1 SARPS
6 AVPRSSSFQQKTM
19 YDNYRNPHPP
29 GMQMP
34 PPNPQ
39 PGPYDNPLYGASSGL
54 IKTGLGVY
62 GEKFLGSS
70 SEFMQ
75 SNISRYFSNPQY
87 YFHVNDQYV
96 RNKLKVILFP
106 FLHRGHWTRISE
118 PVGGRLSY
126 KPPMYDINAPDL
138 YIPFM
143 AFGTFIILAGFT
155 LGFMGKF
162 TPEAINLQFTRGLI
176 GWGLQIVFLKGLLYS
191 MGGGEVPLLDL
202 VAYSGYLFAGLS
214 LAIVARL
221 LWAYSYYV
229 MMPWMSL
236 CMGIFLV
243 RTMKR
248 VIFTEMRGSER
259 HSTRQHYFLLFMAIV
274 QFPLFFWLGSI
285 GA

>member
-1 SARPS
+1 MT
-6 AVPRSSSFQQKTM
+6 TM

>member
-1 SARPS
+1 
-6 AVPRSSSFQQKTM
+6 M

-29 GMQMP
+29 GMQIP

-143 AFGTFIILAGFT
+143 AFGSFIILAGFT
-155 LGFMGKF
+155 LGFMGNGVSVRWAI
-162 TPEAINLQFTRGLI
+162 PGYRRPAPMVLLVLGDDAVDEHVHGDLPGEDDEAGDLHRDAGQREALDASA
-176 GWGLQIVFLKGLLYS
+176 LLPALH
-191 MGGGEVPLLDL
+191 GHRAVPPLL
-202 VAYSGYLFAGLS
+202 
-214 LAIVARL
+214 LAR
-221 LWAYSYYV
+221 
-229 MMPWMSL
+229 
-236 CMGIFLV
+236 
-243 RTMKR
+243 
-248 VIFTEMRGSER
+248 
-259 HSTRQHYFLLFMAIV
+259 
-274 QFPLFFWLGSI
+274 
-285 GA
+285 

>member
-1 SARPS
+1 
-6 AVPRSSSFQQKTM
+6 M

-29 GMQMP
+29 GMQIP

-143 AFGTFIILAGFT
+143 AFGSFIILAGFT

-176 GWGLQIVFLKGLLYS
+176 GW
-191 MGGGEVPLLDL
+191 
-202 VAYSGYLFAGLS
+202 AGYLFAGLS

-221 LWAYSYYV
+221 LWSYSYYV
-229 MMPWMSL
+229 MMPWMSM

>member
-1 SARPS
+1 
-6 AVPRSSSFQQKTM
+6 M

-75 SNISRYFSNPQY
+75 SNVRSVQRTLIPRVFQIAHIFSLNYYWLYSCRSVDTSPTHSTTSMWMISMSGTSWKSYCSRSFIG
-87 YFHVNDQYV
+87 YV
-96 RNKLKVILFP
+96 SLSLPSTLDIVLVLLSIWCTEVKVFALP
-106 FLHRGHWTRISE
+106 SQGHWTRISE

-143 AFGTFIILAGFT
+143 AFGSFIILAGFT
-155 LGFMGKF
+155 LGFMGK
-162 TPEAINLQFTRGLI
+162 
-176 GWGLQIVFLKGLLYS
+176 WVFPS
-191 MGGGEVPLLDL
+191 
-202 VAYSGYLFAGLS
+202 S
-214 LAIVARL
+214 
-221 LWAYSYYV
+221 
-229 MMPWMSL
+229 
-236 CMGIFLV
+236 FLTFIRKTV
-243 RTMKR
+243 RHQTQR
-248 VIFTEMRGSER
+248 S
-259 HSTRQHYFLLFMAIV
+259 
-274 QFPLFFWLGSI
+274 
-285 GA
+285 